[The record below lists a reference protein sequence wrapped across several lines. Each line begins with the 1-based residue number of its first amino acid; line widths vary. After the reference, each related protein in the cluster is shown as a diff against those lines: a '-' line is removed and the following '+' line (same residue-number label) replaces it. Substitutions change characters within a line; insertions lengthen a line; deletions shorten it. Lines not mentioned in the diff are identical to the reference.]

1 MTSDNDSSKIVIPGD
16 VLFPSSE
23 TRRPGKGT
31 YELHGSIYSS
41 LAGFVFVKEEK
52 QRDRTIEIVEVRRS
66 EIGHDHVVPYI
77 GGVVT
82 ARVSSIGQR
91 FAKCTLLCVES
102 TPLPGGAEFGAMLR
116 REDIRATDK
125 DKIDLPRC
133 VSPGD
138 IILARVISFGDN
150 QTSFLLSMAEDE
162 LGVVSGVSE
171 SGERMLPVDW
181 EHMAGV
187 KSGVRERRKVARV
200 PKMNQ
205 LLG

>member
-1 MTSDNDSSKIVIPGD
+1 MTNDSVSSKIVIPGD
-16 VLFPSSE
+16 VLFPSNES
-23 TRRPGKGT
+23 RRPGNGT

-52 QRDRTIEIVEVRRS
+52 QRDRIIEVVEVRSS
-66 EIGHDHVVPYI
+66 EIGHEHVVPYI

-125 DKIDLPRC
+125 DKIDVARC

-150 QTSFLLSMAEDE
+150 QTSFLLSTAEDE
-162 LGVVSGVSE
+162 LGVVSAISE

-181 EHMAGV
+181 ENVQAI
-187 KSGVRERRKVARV
+187 KSKAREARKVARV

-205 LLG
+205 LI